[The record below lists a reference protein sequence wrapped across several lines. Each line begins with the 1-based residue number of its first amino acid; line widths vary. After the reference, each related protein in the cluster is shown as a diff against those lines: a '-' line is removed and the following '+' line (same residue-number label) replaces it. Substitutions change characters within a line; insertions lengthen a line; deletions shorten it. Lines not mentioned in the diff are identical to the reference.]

1 MKKTITLNSFRRIE
15 AAEEAMMRT
24 LMPRT
29 AAASPEPLVSEIRN
43 QPRRTWRAGSLVSK
57 GAFTMAEVAR

>member
-1 MKKTITLNSFRRIE
+1 MRKTITLATFRRVE
-15 AAEEAMMRT
+15 AAEETMMRA

-57 GAFTMAEVAR
+57 GAFTLAEVAR